1 VIYVKHLSKLSSC
14 IVTDESGSL
23 PAAAAL
29 ALTLHHLTGGKTSQ
43 SRIKQESRYYFALAH
58 AASCC
63 LVDLVSLCCD
73 TTQLT
78 DKLIIKVCHSLCYD
92 KDAVM
97 VGLPM

>member
-1 VIYVKHLSKLSSC
+1 MIYVKHLSKLSSC
-14 IVTDESGSL
+14 IVTDESRSL

-73 TTQLT
+73 TT
-78 DKLIIKVCHSLCYD
+78 DKLIIEVCHSSCYD